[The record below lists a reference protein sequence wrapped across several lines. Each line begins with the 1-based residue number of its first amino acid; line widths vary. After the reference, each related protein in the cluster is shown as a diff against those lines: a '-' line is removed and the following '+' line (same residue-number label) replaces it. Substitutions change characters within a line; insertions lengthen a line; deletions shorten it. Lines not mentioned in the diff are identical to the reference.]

1 MNSTKVVDGVHK
13 ELENGCLDNETVQL
27 MKTQDLGYLIHKT
40 SIDLRK
46 AERLKENLHLI
57 GDKSKRK
64 HITFVDTKDELESF
78 DVAKHFDTAPEFVDR
93 VFNRPRV
100 ETLESGGILNNS
112 ARGDI
117 KQVAKLTE
125 QSYSELN
132 KRVGRVKK
140 LKNAV
145 KALELQRNL
154 MGKGTKRKVK
164 EGGDG
169 KPPVFKWKR
178 QRQK

>member
-1 MNSTKVVDGVHK
+1 MNSSQVVDGVHK
-13 ELENGCLDNETVQL
+13 ELENSCLDNETVKL

-64 HITFVDTKDELESF
+64 HITFVDTKEELESF
-78 DVAKHFDTAPEFVDR
+78 DVAKHFDTAPELVNR
-93 VFNRPRV
+93 TFNRPRT
-100 ETLESGGILNNS
+100 ETLANGGILNHS
-112 ARGDI
+112 ARRDV

-132 KRVGRVKK
+132 QRVARVKK

-154 MGKGTKRKVK
+154 MGKGSKRKVK
-164 EGGDG
+164 EGSDG
-169 KPPVFKWKR
+169 KLPVFKWKR